1 MRSLLQTYADLSIR
15 RACGFVGLAIITVM
29 IALSFEMSLS
39 FRVGAEMSAFL
50 CIGLALAGWRAP
62 YRILRHSEVYALL
75 KDAGLPRGRLATAE
89 MQEEMGQVLRER
101 LYWHAEWVGAGALAL
116 WAVAAAAWLLSA

>member
-1 MRSLLQTYADLSIR
+1 MRSLLETYADLSIR

-29 IALSFEMSLS
+29 VALSFEMSLS
-39 FRVGAEMSAFL
+39 LRVGAEMSAFL

-62 YRILRHSEVYALL
+62 YRNLRHSEIYALL
-75 KDAGLPRGRLATAE
+75 KDAGLPRGRLSTAE

-101 LYWHAEWVGAGALAL
+101 LYWHADWVGVAALVLWTAAALA
-116 WAVAAAAWLLSA
+116 WMVG